1 MLTFKVNVKV
11 KLESK
16 TFTKYGA
23 YDDLV
28 PYCFFVAF

>member
-1 MLTFKVNVKV
+1 MLTKVNVKV
-11 KLESK
+11 TLESK

-28 PYCFFVAF
+28 LYCFFVAF